1 MTIQLKVLYFGSAR
15 DQTGVKEEDFRIAEG
30 TTLKGFVEQA
40 FTKYPGL
47 AQVGSLIVAVNCE
60 YEQPTSA
67 RVLRDQDEV
76 AFVPPVSG
84 G

>member
-1 MTIQLKVLYFGSAR
+1 L
-15 DQTGVKEEDFRIAEG
+15 
-30 TTLKGFVEQA
+30 TTWSLLHFEIPAGLCTAPLLHGIVEA